1 MPGRKAGEDTVV
13 RSCLKVYVVTMIS
26 QRARYAF
33 KAIVALAKAKPG
45 RGLNIRELCEQEK
58 LPRKFIEQILS
69 SLRSAGYISS
79 RRGRDGGYELLKPA
93 DLIHIGPLLRLVDG
107 PIAPLPCLSRTAYR
121 RCDDCRDEA
130 TCEVR
135 QAFER
140 PYTDYLAQLEGMSL
154 AQLLVGKPHNVL

>member
-1 MPGRKAGEDTVV
+1 
-13 RSCLKVYVVTMIS
+13 LIS

-33 KAIVALAKAKPG
+33 KIVVALARSTTSK
-45 RGLNIRELCEQEK
+45 GLNIRELCANEK
-58 LPRKFIEQILS
+58 LPRKFTEQILS
-69 SLRSAGYISS
+69 SLRVAGYISS

-121 RCDDCRDEA
+121 KCDDCRDES

-135 QAFER
+135 RAFDK
-140 PYTDYLAQLEGMSL
+140 PYAEYLAQLEKLTL
-154 AQLLVGKPHNVL
+154 AQLLTENSLI

>member
-1 MPGRKAGEDTVV
+1 
-13 RSCLKVYVVTMIS
+13 MIS

-33 KAIVALAKAKPG
+33 KAIVALARAKPG
-45 RGLNIRELCEQEK
+45 QGMNIRELCEQEK

-69 SLRSAGYISS
+69 SLRAAGYISS

-121 RCDDCRDEA
+121 KCDDCRSE
-130 TCEVR
+130 TSCEIR
-135 QAFER
+135 RAFDK
-140 PYTDYLAQLEGMSL
+140 PYADYLAKLESTTL
-154 AQLLVGKPHNVL
+154 AQLMVEDASHS

>member
-1 MPGRKAGEDTVV
+1 
-13 RSCLKVYVVTMIS
+13 MIS

-33 KAIVALAKAKPG
+33 KALVALARAEPG
-45 RGLNIRELCEQEK
+45 KGLNIRELCIQEQ

-69 SLRSAGYISS
+69 SLRAAGYISS

-93 DLIHIGPLLRLVDG
+93 QLIHIGPLLRIVDG

-121 RCDDCRDEA
+121 RCDDCRDES

-135 QAFER
+135 RAFDN
-140 PYTDYLAQLEGMSL
+140 PYREYLAQLEQLTL
-154 AQLLVGKPHNVL
+154 AQLLSPKSNF